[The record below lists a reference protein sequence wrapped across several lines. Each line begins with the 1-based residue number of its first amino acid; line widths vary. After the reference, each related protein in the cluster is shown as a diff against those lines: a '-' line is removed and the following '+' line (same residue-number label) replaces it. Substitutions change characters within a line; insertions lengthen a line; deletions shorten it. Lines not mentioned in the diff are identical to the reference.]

1 MLTLAPE
8 YGHEIAAWR
17 AKFTDAVE
25 DYASQSY
32 AYSLGHFETAAEDN
46 DWAHIGLIMD
56 NLHPAASSTDQRY
69 YGYDTARWAQGT
81 SNAEA
86 IEEALNAADDGMGW
100 AYGPGETYVYD
111 ADNAAVVAV
120 VEELE
125 GALASYGWLNEER
138 ASELEDEENH
148 PDDFT
153 CHAGRDCGCYVSSH
167 ECSDVFRDGVESGDI
182 TSKMTEWHC
191 PYCQEDREIG
201 REERAAMALI
211 LARKWHEDIQAAGQM
226 TVFMFV
232 A

>member
-8 YGHEIAAWR
+8 YGHEIAAWSV
-17 AKFTDAVE
+17 KFTEAVE
-25 DYASQSY
+25 DYTRQNYS
-32 AYSLGHFETAAEDN
+32 YSLGHFETTAEDN

-56 NLHPAASSTDQRY
+56 NLSPAESSTDQRY

-86 IEEALNAADDGMGW
+86 IEEALNAADGGHGW